1 MMDGP
6 GHSLYFSVWIGEACG
21 VIESSGIAQRW
32 DLGGRREGPA
42 GGLGVRQLNDWGP
55 LHRVE
60 VQEDEQD
67 KEEDELRV
75 GHGEGNGYSLQYS
88 CLENPHVRG
97 AWWATVCRIVSSW
110 T

>member
-60 VQEDEQD
+60 VQEDELD

-75 GHGEGNGYSLQYS
+75 GHGEGKVPRANHLGDRSMFRAPQ
-88 CLENPHVRG
+88 G
-97 AWWATVCRIVSSW
+97 SS
-110 T
+110 